1 MSARVLLGAVAYDPK
16 VVTIWDGFR
25 QWFRD
30 RDMDFD
36 YILYSHYERQTED
49 LVEGHI
55 DVAWHSPLAWVRTVR
70 LARARSVGVRAAVMR
85 DSDRDLVSAVLV
97 RADSDIASLDDL
109 RGRTVATGAID
120 SPQGHLLPLSTLQ
133 QAGLRPDVDF
143 KVSRFDVRVGLHG
156 DHVGGERDAA
166 VALRSGL
173 VDAAC
178 VLDANTLLFAR
189 EGTLAAGSV
198 RVLAKTDPFDHC
210 TMAVGPGADTSTV
223 DRFTA
228 LLLDMSYDDP
238 TVRPLFDLEGLK
250 QWLPARTDRYGALE
264 RAVDEFGFLDAE
276 GKLCAD
282 GYRP

>member
-1 MSARVLLGAVAYDPK
+1 MSNRVLLGAVAYDSK

-30 RDMDFD
+30 RDLDFD
-36 YILYSHYERQTED
+36 YVLYSHYERQIED

-70 LARARSVGVRAAVMR
+70 LARARSVGVRAVVMR

-97 RADSDIASLDDL
+97 RADSDLASLDDL
-109 RGRTVATGAID
+109 RGRSVATGAID
-120 SPQGHLLPLSTLQ
+120 SPQAHLLPLSMLRE
-133 QAGLRPDVDF
+133 AGLRPDVDF

-178 VLDANTLLFAR
+178 MLDANTLLFSR
-189 EGTLAAGSV
+189 EGTLPAGSV
-198 RVLAKTDPFDHC
+198 RVLAKTEPFDHC
-210 TMAVGPGADTSTV
+210 TMAVGPGADKSTV

-228 LLLDMSYDDP
+228 LLLGMAYDDP

-250 QWLPARTDRYGALE
+250 QWLPARTDRYSALE
-264 RAVDEFGFLDAE
+264 RAVDELGFLDAE

-282 GYRP
+282 DYRP